1 MNNNNNNKKVLHF
14 NNKQRYPN
22 YKDFEFQG
30 IDKVKKIDDQK
41 GVADSLREHLEREY
55 NLAILLTEM
64 EMYKTRTSRMNTPI
78 QRYFNS
84 TPFRNAFARFICYA
98 YMVNI
103 PYTISRLSTEMNADR
118 KTISQT
124 VKECEAEGWLTVERS
139 SSTTTFMGNEKL
151 YESCA
156 DYLKYI
162 KSFSKNTTGRCFQAL
177 RNFEVLM
184 SGDVSHANQKET

>member
-1 MNNNNNNKKVLHF
+1 MSNNDKKVLPFNNKK
-14 NNKQRYPN
+14 RYPN

-55 NLAILLTEM
+55 DLAILLTEM
-64 EMYKTRTSRMNTPI
+64 EMYKTRTSRMDTKI

-84 TPFRNAFARFICYA
+84 TPFRNAFARFINYA

-103 PYTISRLSTEMNADR
+103 PYTIGRLATEMNADR

-139 SSTTTFMGNEKL
+139 NGTTTFMGNKAL
-151 YESCA
+151 HDACA
-156 DYLKYI
+156 EYLKFR
-162 KSFSKNTTGRCFQAL
+162 KAFAKNTTGRCFQAL

-184 SGDVSHANQKET
+184 SGDVSHANHKKEQ